1 VARTKNQSERR
12 SQIIAAAQRAIVKH
26 GLSSVRLRDVASEA
40 GLTSGAVL
48 YYFTELD
55 TLFLEVHQ
63 QAHERFCRL
72 REDAVN
78 AVEDPYEKLRV
89 ALRRGLPTGPDDEL
103 VRALYEFEGKAFRDR
118 TFSALTRS
126 YFERQV
132 SIYHSIIAAGQA
144 SGVFQPTAPVRTIA
158 RNLVALED
166 GYGFYVVLDDHD
178 IDASTAEQ
186 LILTY
191 AHAALGQ
198 RATPTGPPPSGE
210 LPSGSVTP

>member
-1 VARTKNQSERR
+1 VARTKNQGERR
-12 SQIIAAAQRAIVKH
+12 AQIIAAAQRAIVKH
-26 GLSSVRLRDVASEA
+26 GLSSVRLRDVADEA

-55 TLFLEVHQ
+55 ALFLEVHQ

-72 REDAVN
+72 REYAVN

-118 TFSALTRS
+118 TFSALIRS
-126 YFERQV
+126 YFERKV
-132 SIYHSIIAAGQA
+132 SIYESIIAAGQA
-144 SGVFQPTAPVRTIA
+144 SGAFQPTAPARTIA

-166 GYGFYVVLDDHD
+166 GYGLHVVLDDHE
-178 IDASTAEQ
+178 IDTSTAEQ
-186 LILTY
+186 LILSY
-191 AHAALGQ
+191 AHAALGHPAPDLA
-198 RATPTGPPPSGE
+198 R
-210 LPSGSVTP
+210 